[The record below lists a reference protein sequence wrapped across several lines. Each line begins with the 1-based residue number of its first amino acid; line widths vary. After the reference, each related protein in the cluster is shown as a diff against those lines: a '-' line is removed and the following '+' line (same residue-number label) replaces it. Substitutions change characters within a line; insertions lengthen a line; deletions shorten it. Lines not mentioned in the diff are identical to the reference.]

1 MTEERKAQHK
11 ELKGLQMALEQQRQS
26 LDLLYCRQ
34 AELSEENA
42 ALRDCLESIGIL
54 CGQAFLSRLHRRR
67 FQRVLNQHPLS
78 TRQSKTFEALTLT
91 PELAVNIAAYTG
103 PCSLQLPLVS
113 RSLSRGIALCASQLE
128 QLFPST
134 IYIIG
139 GAGSTSN
146 QPLRSLEAFRP
157 DSSSWSPSLRS
168 MRQPRAVCSAVACG
182 EAIYA
187 IAGRGSEGP
196 LRSVECYYPA
206 RDLWVPAPGL
216 QRCSGWVCATAA
228 WGGVCVAGGEDTKN
242 ATTEAVE
249 FLQPQMKSW
258 IQLPPMR
265 MVRWAAAA
273 AYTQDIAF
281 VTGGYGEEVLGDVEC
296 LVFGMQTWQKVPSLL
311 TPRAAHSMVAL
322 GGKLYVAGGYG
333 PQEKPLRSL
342 ERFDPNLGWEALANL
357 QLRGTMSAVCSR
369 GRLYIFGGNKD
380 GSFVDVEC
388 FNPTEE
394 RSRLV
399 GSLSAEGRRCFAVV
413 QCR

>member
-1 MTEERKAQHK
+1 MAEAQEASEAVNESIAAKEKGTELYKQQQYAEARAAWQEEFIGKERKAQHK

-168 MRQPRAVCSAVACG
+168 MRQPRAVGV
-182 EAIYA
+182 
-187 IAGRGSEGP
+187 
-196 LRSVECYYPA
+196 LR
-206 RDLWVPAPGL
+206 DH
-216 QRCSGWVCATAA
+216 
-228 WGGVCVAGGEDTKN
+228 
-242 ATTEAVE
+242 
-249 FLQPQMKSW
+249 
-258 IQLPPMR
+258 
-265 MVRWAAAA
+265 
-273 AYTQDIAF
+273 
-281 VTGGYGEEVLGDVEC
+281 C
-296 LVFGMQTWQKVPSLL
+296 LS
-311 TPRAAHSMVAL
+311 
-322 GGKLYVAGGYG
+322 
-333 PQEKPLRSL
+333 
-342 ERFDPNLGWEALANL
+342 
-357 QLRGTMSAVCSR
+357 
-369 GRLYIFGGNKD
+369 
-380 GSFVDVEC
+380 
-388 FNPTEE
+388 
-394 RSRLV
+394 
-399 GSLSAEGRRCFAVV
+399 
-413 QCR
+413 